1 MPQSPWPAVACQ
13 GLYTK
18 MPLPPPLAGGGLKE
32 ILHADA
38 PPPHGMKRLLY
49 EDAPPSPHPE
59 TARIKGYPEQ
69 HFSTH
74 SDGCR
79 ALESA

>member
-38 PPPHGMKRLLY
+38 PPPHGMTQ
-49 EDAPPSPHPE
+49 PPPEEALHASLHP
-59 TARIKGYPEQ
+59 TRKL
-69 HFSTH
+69 
-74 SDGCR
+74 
-79 ALESA
+79 LESRVTLNNIFNTLRWMPSA